1 MDDVCL
7 KHIEL
12 WFLTSR
18 KEEQEE
24 TFEEVDHYNWEHF
37 RCWTLKTIVEDKIYS
52 KGKDK
57 NFCYDVAANFLSIPA
72 K

>member
-24 TFEEVDHYNWEHF
+24 TFEEVDIIIIENTF
-37 RCWTLKTIVEDKIYS
+37 DVER
-52 KGKDK
+52 
-57 NFCYDVAANFLSIPA
+57 
-72 K
+72 